1 MRINIRHLA
10 PVMVCAVMVGC
21 MPNTE
26 TSTHTK
32 FEVLGE
38 FEGMA
43 GDTAYIK
50 LVKDNGYEFIDSAKV
65 GDDGRFMLEG
75 GISGPDFYILHFAS
89 DNSRQ
94 ITLIPD
100 TSQVVTVKGRV
111 DDFPDC
117 YEVEGSPES
126 EGVCRLIHK
135 IRDTRFVLDSLGRIF
150 RANIDAPNLAGIKS
164 VLDSVYSLTCKEQR
178 NFSED
183 FLRDNPTSLA
193 QIVCLSQ
200 YIAPKLPVFDPSKDY
215 DIYNKVS
222 ERLSARYPD
231 NIQARKLV
239 TYVDKLRISQDNPTS
254 GQQIAVGQTAP
265 DITLPSIKGDSVKLS
280 SFKGKYVLLD
290 FWASWSDVSKVNTEN
305 LNKLYWKFRNNNFT
319 VYQVALE
326 ENADAWKNAV
336 KAQKIPWVS
345 VSDLKLWRSSA
356 AELYGVRSLP
366 SSFLI
371 APDMTVK
378 AVNLSAEKLDEKLL
392 ELVGKPIKRS
402 LDTTMFKK

>member
-1 MRINIRHLA
+1 
-10 PVMVCAVMVGC
+10 
-21 MPNTE
+21 
-26 TSTHTK
+26 
-32 FEVLGE
+32 
-38 FEGMA
+38 
-43 GDTAYIK
+43 
-50 LVKDNGYEFIDSAKV
+50 
-65 GDDGRFMLEG
+65 
-75 GISGPDFYILHFAS
+75 
-89 DNSRQ
+89 
-94 ITLIPD
+94 
-100 TSQVVTVKGRV
+100 
-111 DDFPDC
+111 
-117 YEVEGSPES
+117 
-126 EGVCRLIHK
+126 
-135 IRDTRFVLDSLGRIF
+135 
-150 RANIDAPNLAGIKS
+150 
-164 VLDSVYSLTCKEQR
+164 
-178 NFSED
+178 
-183 FLRDNPTSLA
+183 
-193 QIVCLSQ
+193 
-200 YIAPKLPVFDPSKDY
+200 
-215 DIYNKVS
+215 
-222 ERLSARYPD
+222 
-231 NIQARKLV
+231 
-239 TYVDKLRISQDNPTS
+239 VDKLRISQDNPTS

-265 DITLPSIKGDSVKLS
+265 DITLPNIKGDSVKLS